1 MAKSSNQKMKLVY
14 LMKLF
19 TEKTDATHFVTMSE
33 IIDYLANND
42 ICAERKSI
50 YSDIDALNQYGF
62 LVKGFKEG
70 GTYYYFLE
78 KHKFELAELKLLV
91 DAVQSS
97 KFITLK
103 KSNELIKKIESFA
116 SVYEAKE
123 LQRQVFVSNR
133 VKTMNESIY
142 MNVDRIH
149 EAINSNKKIS
159 FQYLEWTV
167 DKKLKLRNDGALYI
181 MSPWALMW
189 DNENYY
195 MVAFDSTEE
204 KIKHFRVDKMTSISI
219 LDEKRDGREEF
230 KLFDMAVYARKMFG
244 MFGGTPVNV
253 RLECSN
259 YLVGVI
265 IDRFG
270 KDTMIIPGTDDS
282 FRINIDVELSRQ
294 FLAWVIGLGEGA
306 KILSPDFVVDMMRE
320 EGERILRNYPLNIT

>member
-1 MAKSSNQKMKLVY
+1 MAKGSNQKMKLVY

-19 TEKTDATHFVTMSE
+19 TEKTDANHFITMSE
-33 IIDYLANND
+33 IIDYLAQND
-42 ICAERKSI
+42 ISAERKST
-50 YSDIDALNQYGF
+50 YTDIEELRQYGF
-62 LVKGFKEG
+62 LVNGFKEG
-70 GTYYYFLE
+70 GTFYYFLE
-78 KHKFELAELKLLV
+78 KHKFEIAELKLLV

-159 FQYLEWTV
+159 FQYSEWTV
-167 DKKLKLRNDGALYI
+167 DKKLKLRNDGALYK

-320 EGERILRNYPLNIT
+320 EGERILRSYPKN